1 MNWLFFSIATAL
13 LWGTAELFY
22 KKGAQPDEKYSHL
35 KISVWVGVVM
45 GAHAIY
51 TLLTQDIGY
60 NPANLLIYLPVSLFY
75 IFSMTFSYFG
85 MRFLEESISDPIEN
99 TAGVICVLLFAIFM
113 GDEFSAL
120 TWIAV
125 AVITLGVVGVSYI
138 ENRGETPRKKLLG
151 KKLAIVAFCM
161 PFVYAL
167 LDAFGTFL
175 DDAFFLVEDIANAP
189 FVDVTEETIEAVA
202 NPSYELPF
210 ALFALFMG
218 DEFSWLT
225 WLSVGVIT
233 VGVVGVS
240 YLENHGE
247 TTRKKN
253 YGKALAII
261 SFCMPFVY
269 ALLDAFGTFL
279 DDAFFLIEDVA
290 SSPLVDVTEETIEA
304 VANTSYELTF
314 ALFALC
320 LFIFMKSKKV
330 KFGSVP
336 QHKDKILAAVFETA
350 GQFTYVYALGGV
362 DAVAAPI
369 LSSVCV
375 VSLLLSR
382 IFLKEKLSWK
392 TYAFIAVVIVGILL
406 LAVSEEL

>member
-1 MNWLFFSIATAL
+1 MSWLFFSIATAL

-22 KKGAQPDEKYSHL
+22 KKGAQPNEKYSHL
-35 KISVWVGVVM
+35 KICVWVGIVM
-45 GAHAIY
+45 GAHAIF

-60 NPANLLIYLPVSLFY
+60 NPVNLLIYLPVSLFY
-75 IFSMTFSYFG
+75 IISMAFSYFG

-99 TAGVICVLLFAIFM
+99 TAGVICTLLFVIFLQ
-113 GDEFSAL
+113 EEISLL
-120 TWIAV
+120 TWV
-125 AVITLGVVGVSYI
+125 AIGIITVGVLGVSFL
-138 ENRGETPRKKLLG
+138 ENHGETTRKKTYG

-161 PFVYAL
+161 PFLYAL

-175 DDAFFLVEDIANAP
+175 DDAFFLVEDIASAP
-189 FVDVTEETIEAVA
+189 FVDVTEET
-202 NPSYELPF
+202 
-210 ALFALFMG
+210 M
-218 DEFSWLT
+218 
-225 WLSVGVIT
+225 
-233 VGVVGVS
+233 
-240 YLENHGE
+240 
-247 TTRKKN
+247 
-253 YGKALAII
+253 
-261 SFCMPFVY
+261 
-269 ALLDAFGTFL
+269 
-279 DDAFFLIEDVA
+279 
-290 SSPLVDVTEETIEA
+290 EA

-314 ALFALC
+314 ALFALG
-320 LFIFMKSKKV
+320 LYIFMRSKGV

-362 DAVAAPI
+362 DAIAAPI

-406 LAVSEEL
+406 LAVAEEL

>member
-1 MNWLFFSIATAL
+1 MSWLFFSIATAL

-22 KKGAQPDEKYSHL
+22 KKGAKPDEKYSHL

-51 TLLTQDIGY
+51 TLLTQDIGF
-60 NPANLLIYLPVSLFY
+60 NPVNILIYLPVSLFY

-125 AVITLGVVGVSYI
+125 IVITVGVVGVSFL
-138 ENRGETPRKKLLG
+138 ENKGETPRKKKLG
-151 KKLAIVAFCM
+151 KTLAIVAFCM

-202 NPSYELPF
+202 N
-210 ALFALFMG
+210 
-218 DEFSWLT
+218 
-225 WLSVGVIT
+225 
-233 VGVVGVS
+233 
-240 YLENHGE
+240 
-247 TTRKKN
+247 
-253 YGKALAII
+253 
-261 SFCMPFVY
+261 
-269 ALLDAFGTFL
+269 
-279 DDAFFLIEDVA
+279 
-290 SSPLVDVTEETIEA
+290 
-304 VANTSYELTF
+304 TSYELTF
-314 ALFALC
+314 ALFALG
-320 LFIFMKSKKV
+320 LFIFMKAKKV
-330 KFGSVP
+330 KFGPVP

-392 TYAFIAVVIVGILL
+392 TYAFIAVVIFGILL
-406 LAVSEEL
+406 LAVAEEL

>member
-1 MNWLFFSIATAL
+1 MSWLFFSIATAI
-13 LWGTAELFY
+13 LWGAAELFY
-22 KKGAQPDEKYSHL
+22 KKGAQPNEKYSHL
-35 KISVWVGVVM
+35 KICVWVGIVM
-45 GAHAIY
+45 GAHAIF

-60 NPANLLIYLPVSLFY
+60 NPINIIRYLPVSLFY
-75 IFSMTFSYFG
+75 IISMAFSYFG

-99 TAGVICVLLFAIFM
+99 TAGVICVLLF
-113 GDEFSAL
+113 
-120 TWIAV
+120 
-125 AVITLGVVGVSYI
+125 
-138 ENRGETPRKKLLG
+138 
-151 KKLAIVAFCM
+151 
-161 PFVYAL
+161 
-167 LDAFGTFL
+167 
-175 DDAFFLVEDIANAP
+175 
-189 FVDVTEETIEAVA
+189 
-202 NPSYELPF
+202 
-210 ALFALFMG
+210 
-218 DEFSWLT
+218 
-225 WLSVGVIT
+225 SVGVIT

-247 TTRKKN
+247 TTRKKT
-253 YGKALAII
+253 YGKTLAII
-261 SFCMPFVY
+261 SFCMPFLY

-290 SSPLVDVTEETIEA
+290 NSPLVDITEDTIEA

-314 ALFALC
+314 ALFALG

-330 KFGSVP
+330 KFGPVP

-382 IFLKEKLSWK
+382 IFLKEKLNWK
-392 TYAFIAVVIVGILL
+392 TYAFITVVIIGILL
-406 LAVSEEL
+406 LAISEEL

>member
-1 MNWLFFSIATAL
+1 MSWLFFSIATAL

-22 KKGAQPDEKYSHL
+22 KKGARPDEKYSHL
-35 KISVWVGVVM
+35 KICIWVGVVM
-45 GAHAIY
+45 GAHAVF
-51 TLLTQDIGY
+51 TLLTQDINY
-60 NPANLLIYLPVSLFY
+60 NPINLLRYLPVSLFY
-75 IFSMTFSYFG
+75 IVSMAFSYFG

-99 TAGVICVLLFAIFM
+99 TAGVICVLLFALIM
-113 GDEFSAL
+113 GDEFH
-120 TWIAV
+120 
-125 AVITLGVVGVSYI
+125 
-138 ENRGETPRKKLLG
+138 
-151 KKLAIVAFCM
+151 
-161 PFVYAL
+161 
-167 LDAFGTFL
+167 
-175 DDAFFLVEDIANAP
+175 
-189 FVDVTEETIEAVA
+189 
-202 NPSYELPF
+202 
-210 ALFALFMG
+210 
-218 DEFSWLT
+218 WLT
-225 WLSVGVIT
+225 WVAVGVIGI
-233 VGVVGVS
+233 GVVGVS

-247 TTRKKN
+247 TTRKKKL
-253 YGKALAII
+253 GKTLAII
-261 SFCMPFVY
+261 SFCMPFIY

-290 SSPLVDVTEETIEA
+290 NSPLVDVTEDTIEA

-314 ALFALC
+314 ALFALG
-320 LFIFMKSKKV
+320 LFIFLKAKKV

-392 TYAFIAVVIVGILL
+392 TYAFIAVVIIGILL
-406 LAVSEEL
+406 LAISEEI

>member
-1 MNWLFFSIATAL
+1 MSWLFFSVATAL

-22 KKGAQPDEKYSHL
+22 KKGAQPNEKYSHL
-35 KISVWVGVVM
+35 KICIWVGIVM
-45 GAHAIY
+45 GAHAIF

-60 NPANLLIYLPVSLFY
+60 NPINLLHYLPVSLFY
-75 IFSMTFSYFG
+75 IISMAFSYFG

-113 GDEFSAL
+113 GDEFSVL
-120 TWIAV
+120 TWV
-125 AVITLGVVGVSYI
+125 A
-138 ENRGETPRKKLLG
+138 
-151 KKLAIVAFCM
+151 
-161 PFVYAL
+161 
-167 LDAFGTFL
+167 
-175 DDAFFLVEDIANAP
+175 
-189 FVDVTEETIEAVA
+189 
-202 NPSYELPF
+202 
-210 ALFALFMG
+210 
-218 DEFSWLT
+218 
-225 WLSVGVIT
+225 VGVIT

-240 YLENHGE
+240 YLENKGE
-247 TTRKKN
+247 TPRKKN
-253 YGKALAII
+253 LGKKLAII

-290 SSPLVDVTEETIEA
+290 NSPLVDVTEETIEA

-314 ALFALC
+314 AIFALG
-320 LFIFMKSKKV
+320 LYIFMKSKKV
-330 KFGSVP
+330 KFGPLP
-336 QHKDKILAAVFETA
+336 QHKDKVLAAVFETA

-392 TYAFIAVVIVGILL
+392 TYAFIAIVIVGILL
-406 LAVSEEL
+406 LAISEEL

>member
-1 MNWLFFSIATAL
+1 MSWLFFAIGTAI

-22 KKGAQPDEKYSHL
+22 KKGAQPNEKYSHL
-35 KISVWVGVVM
+35 KICVWVGVVM
-45 GAHAIY
+45 GAHAIF
-51 TLLTQDIGY
+51 TLLTQDINY
-60 NPANLLIYLPVSLFY
+60 NPVNILRYLPVSLFY
-75 IFSMTFSYFG
+75 IISMAFSYFG

-99 TAGVICVLLFAIFM
+99 TAGVICVLLFA
-113 GDEFSAL
+113 
-120 TWIAV
+120 
-125 AVITLGVVGVSYI
+125 
-138 ENRGETPRKKLLG
+138 
-151 KKLAIVAFCM
+151 
-161 PFVYAL
+161 
-167 LDAFGTFL
+167 
-175 DDAFFLVEDIANAP
+175 
-189 FVDVTEETIEAVA
+189 
-202 NPSYELPF
+202 
-210 ALFALFMG
+210 LFMG

-225 WLSVGVIT
+225 WVAVGVIG

-253 YGKALAII
+253 YGKALALV
-261 SFCMPFVY
+261 SFIMPFLY

-290 SSPLVDVTEETIEA
+290 SSPLVDVTEDTIEA

-314 ALFALC
+314 ALFALG
-320 LFIFMKSKKV
+320 LFIFMKAKKV
-330 KFGSVP
+330 KFGPVP

-392 TYAFIAVVIVGILL
+392 TYLFIAVVIVGILL

>member
-1 MNWLFFSIATAL
+1 MSWLFFSIATAL

-35 KISVWVGVVM
+35 KICVWVGVVM
-45 GAHAIY
+45 GAHAIF
-51 TLLTQDIGY
+51 TLLTQDINY
-60 NPANLLIYLPVSLFY
+60 NPINIIRYLPVSLFY
-75 IFSMTFSYFG
+75 IISMAFSYFG

-99 TAGVICVLLFAIFM
+99 TAGVICVLLFA
-113 GDEFSAL
+113 
-120 TWIAV
+120 
-125 AVITLGVVGVSYI
+125 
-138 ENRGETPRKKLLG
+138 
-151 KKLAIVAFCM
+151 
-161 PFVYAL
+161 
-167 LDAFGTFL
+167 
-175 DDAFFLVEDIANAP
+175 
-189 FVDVTEETIEAVA
+189 
-202 NPSYELPF
+202 
-210 ALFALFMG
+210 LFMG

-225 WLSVGVIT
+225 WVAVGVIG

-253 YGKALAII
+253 YGKVLAVVAFI
-261 SFCMPFVY
+261 MPFLY

-290 SSPLVDVTEETIEA
+290 NSPLVDVTEDTIEA

-314 ALFALC
+314 ALFALG
-320 LFIFMKSKKV
+320 LFIFMKAKKV

-336 QHKDKILAAVFETA
+336 KHKDKILAAVFETA

-382 IFLKEKLSWK
+382 IVLKEKLSWK
-392 TYAFIAVVIVGILL
+392 TYAFIAVVIIGILL
-406 LAVSEEL
+406 LALSEEL

>member
-1 MNWLFFSIATAL
+1 MSWLFFSVATAL

-22 KKGAQPDEKYSHL
+22 KKGAQPNEKYSHL
-35 KISVWVGVVM
+35 KICVWVGVVM
-45 GAHAIY
+45 GAHAIF

-60 NPANLLIYLPVSLFY
+60 NPVNLLVYLPVSLFY
-75 IFSMTFSYFG
+75 IISMAFSYFG

-99 TAGVICVLLFAIFM
+99 TAGVICVLLFAIIM
-113 GDEFSAL
+113 GDEFSVL
-120 TWIAV
+120 TWV
-125 AVITLGVVGVSYI
+125 AVGVITVGVVGVSYL
-138 ENRGETPRKKLLG
+138 ENKGETPRKKTYG
-151 KKLAIVAFCM
+151 KKLAVVAFIM
-161 PFVYAL
+161 PFLYAL

-202 NPSYELPF
+202 N
-210 ALFALFMG
+210 
-218 DEFSWLT
+218 
-225 WLSVGVIT
+225 
-233 VGVVGVS
+233 
-240 YLENHGE
+240 
-247 TTRKKN
+247 
-253 YGKALAII
+253 
-261 SFCMPFVY
+261 
-269 ALLDAFGTFL
+269 
-279 DDAFFLIEDVA
+279 
-290 SSPLVDVTEETIEA
+290 
-304 VANTSYELTF
+304 TSYELTF

-320 LFIFMKSKKV
+320 LFIFMKAKKV
-330 KFGSVP
+330 TFGPIP

-392 TYAFIAVVIVGILL
+392 TYAFIGIVIVGILL
-406 LAVSEEL
+406 LAVAEEL

>member
-1 MNWLFFSIATAL
+1 MSWLFFSVATAI
-13 LWGTAELFY
+13 LWGAAELFY
-22 KKGAQPDEKYSHL
+22 KKGARPDEKYSHL
-35 KISVWVGVVM
+35 KICVWVGIVM
-45 GAHAIY
+45 GAHAIF
-51 TLLTQDIGY
+51 TLLTQDINY
-60 NPANLLIYLPVSLFY
+60 NPINLIRYLPVSLFY
-75 IFSMTFSYFG
+75 IISMAFSYFG

-99 TAGVICVLLFAIFM
+99 TAGVICVLLFA
-113 GDEFSAL
+113 
-120 TWIAV
+120 
-125 AVITLGVVGVSYI
+125 
-138 ENRGETPRKKLLG
+138 
-151 KKLAIVAFCM
+151 
-161 PFVYAL
+161 
-167 LDAFGTFL
+167 
-175 DDAFFLVEDIANAP
+175 
-189 FVDVTEETIEAVA
+189 
-202 NPSYELPF
+202 
-210 ALFALFMG
+210 LFMG

-225 WLSVGVIT
+225 WVAVGVIG

-240 YLENHGE
+240 YLENHGD

-253 YGKALAII
+253 YGKLLAVVAFI
-261 SFCMPFVY
+261 MPFLY

-314 ALFALC
+314 ALFALG
-320 LFIFMKSKKV
+320 LFIFMKAKKV
-330 KFGSVP
+330 KFGPIVTKNENGKLRFAP
-336 QHKDKILAAVFETA
+336 VHRDKLLAAVFETA

-369 LSSVCV
+369 LSSVCI

-392 TYAFIAVVIVGILL
+392 TYAFIAVVILGILL

>member
-1 MNWLFFSIATAL
+1 MSWLFFSVATAL
-13 LWGTAELFY
+13 LWGAAELFY
-22 KKGAQPDEKYSHL
+22 KKGARPDEKYSHL
-35 KISVWVGVVM
+35 KICVWVGVVM
-45 GAHAIY
+45 GAHAVF

-60 NPANLLIYLPVSLFY
+60 NPVNIIRYLPVSLFY
-75 IFSMTFSYFG
+75 IISMAFSYFG

-125 AVITLGVVGVSYI
+125 GI
-138 ENRGETPRKKLLG
+138 
-151 KKLAIVAFCM
+151 
-161 PFVYAL
+161 
-167 LDAFGTFL
+167 
-175 DDAFFLVEDIANAP
+175 
-189 FVDVTEETIEAVA
+189 
-202 NPSYELPF
+202 
-210 ALFALFMG
+210 
-218 DEFSWLT
+218 
-225 WLSVGVIT
+225 IT

-240 YLENHGE
+240 YLENNGE
-247 TTRKKN
+247 TTRKKA
-253 YGKALAII
+253 YGKTLAVV
-261 SFCMPFVY
+261 SFIMPFLY

-290 SSPLVDVTEETIEA
+290 ASPLVDITEETIEA

-314 ALFALC
+314 ALFALG
-320 LFIFMKSKKV
+320 LFIFMKSKGV
-330 KFGSVP
+330 KFGAVP

-382 IFLKEKLSWK
+382 IFLKEKLPRK
-392 TYAFIAVVIVGILL
+392 TYLFIAVVIFGILL
-406 LAVSEEL
+406 LAVAEEL